1 MSFKAETLISCL
13 SFILMPIKEH
23 CLTSFILLF
32 FLKNRKDKAQAQNC
46 GEEE

>member
-23 CLTSFILLF
+23 CLNSLMFLF
-32 FLKNRKDKAQAQNC
+32 FLKNKKGKAKAQGQ
-46 GEEE
+46 EE